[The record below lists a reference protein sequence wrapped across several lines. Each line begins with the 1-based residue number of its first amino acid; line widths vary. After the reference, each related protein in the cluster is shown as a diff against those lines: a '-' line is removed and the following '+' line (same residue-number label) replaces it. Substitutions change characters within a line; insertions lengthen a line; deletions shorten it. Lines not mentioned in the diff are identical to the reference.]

1 MLYLSVLFTDCSGN
15 TSLKCGDGECIS
27 ALSRCN
33 QLVDCSDGADERD
46 CTCADYLKAQFLT
59 RKLCD
64 GIVDCWDFSDENN
77 CGKLNCSSY
86 TTILSRGSHSR
97 IQLNYEIL

>member
-1 MLYLSVLFTDCSGN
+1 M
-15 TSLKCGDGECIS
+15 
-27 ALSRCN
+27 SRCN
-33 QLVDCSDGADERD
+33 QLVDCNDGVDEKD

-77 CGKLNCSSY
+77 CGKY
-86 TTILSRGSHSR
+86 YMIVFTIHL
-97 IQLNYEIL
+97 IFEILVTSITSL